1 MVRQRKPIARKVPLK
16 RSTKPIKRTA
26 IKKKPVEIC
35 SSKTTAKK
43 IPAASKN
50 EIPILLARLE
60 AVFNRSIRKRDGAFC
75 ISCGRTVPLSMIQ
88 CGHFYSKTY
97 AATRFHEDNNHSECG
112 FCNCSDPNHLVGY
125 KIRLIEKI
133 GQERFDH
140 ITWLKDQPVHWDR
153 EVLKG
158 LIEKYSK

>member
-26 IKKKPVEIC
+26 IKNKPVEIC
-35 SSKTTAKK
+35 LSKPKAK
-43 IPAASKN
+43 ISTASKN
-50 EIPILLARLE
+50 EIPKLLARLE
-60 AVFNRSIRKRDGAFC
+60 VVFNRFIRRRDGNFC
-75 ISCGRTVPLSMIQ
+75 ISCGETKPPEMIQ

-97 AATRFHEDNNHSECG
+97 ANVRFNEDNCSSECSC
-112 FCNCSDPNHLVGY
+112 CNCSDPNHLVGY

-140 ITWLKDQPVHWDR
+140 ITWLKDQPVKWDR
-153 EVLKG
+153 EVLKA